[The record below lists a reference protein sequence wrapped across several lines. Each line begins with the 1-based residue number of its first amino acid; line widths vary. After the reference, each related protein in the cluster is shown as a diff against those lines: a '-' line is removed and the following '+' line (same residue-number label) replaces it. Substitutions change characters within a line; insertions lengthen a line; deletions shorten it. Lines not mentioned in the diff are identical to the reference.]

1 MMSLDQDQC
10 DMSKPFNIMINDEEG
25 TFIEAFT
32 TSPDGNSMVISGMDL
47 SGIDEEDQYEVGT
60 FSHKATW

>member
-1 MMSLDQDQC
+1 
-10 DMSKPFNIMINDEEG
+10 MINDDDG

-47 SGIDEEDQYEVGT
+47 TGTEDHDEVDT
-60 FSHKATW
+60 FSNRATW